1 MANVKMTQEARLLR
15 ALQNGS
21 EFTANQIVSRFGIKN
36 PYAVVQNLKL
46 KGYAIY
52 LNKRTNSLGQTYMK
66 YRLGTPSR
74 KVVAAGYAALGASA

>member
-1 MANVKMTQEARLLR
+1 MANRKMTQEAKLLR

-52 LNKRTNSLGQTYMK
+52 LNKRTNSVGQTYMK
-66 YRLGTPSR
+66 YRLGTPNLS
-74 KVVAAGYAALGASA
+74 LIHI

>member
-1 MANVKMTQEARLLR
+1 MANSKMTQEAKLLR

-52 LNKRTNSLGQTYMK
+52 LNNRTNSVGQTYKK
-66 YRLGTPSR
+66 YRIGTPTR
-74 KVVAAGYAALGASA
+74 AVVAAGYRALMGA